1 MDRHIVLCPG
11 QGAQSVGMGKAWFD
25 ASEAARDVFNRA
37 DALLG
42 ETLGKPLSTLCFK
55 GPADALNATNVSQPA
70 LFVAGAASLAGLCEK
85 HSISLDAFPIAA
97 AAGLS
102 LGEYTALYAAGVF
115 SFEDGLKLVALRGQA
130 MQDAAVATPS
140 SMVAIIGGDETQAYE
155 ICQKATSNPDDI
167 LVCANFNAPG
177 QIVLSGSLGAC
188 ETALNIAQDM
198 GLRATQLAVAG
209 AFHSPL
215 MQPAADRLAEAL
227 ARTPIAEPRCPVLS
241 NVTGQPHEAGDGD
254 TIEATIRQRLTDQL
268 TSPVRWEANCRWLI
282 EHQIQRTDGA
292 DGYIWAELS
301 PGRTISGLMR
311 RIDRSTKVRSYDN
324 PEKITLDSSCA

>member
-1 MDRHIVLCPG
+1 MDTHIFLCPG
-11 QGAQSVGMGKAWFD
+11 QGAQSLGMGKAWFD
-25 ASEAARDVFNRA
+25 ASDAARDIFNQA

-42 ETLGKPLSTLCFK
+42 KSLGKPLSTLCFE
-55 GPADALNATNVSQPA
+55 GPAEALNATNVSQPA

-85 HSISLDAFPIAA
+85 TSIPLDALPIAA

-102 LGEYTALYAAGVF
+102 LGEYTALYAAGAF
-115 SFEDGLKLVALRGQA
+115 SFEDGLQLVALRGQA
-130 MQDAAVATPS
+130 MQDAAEATPS
-140 SMVAIIGGDETQAYE
+140 SMVAIIGGDEAQANE
-155 ICQKATSNPDDI
+155 ICQKATSNPEDI

-188 ETALNIAQDM
+188 EKALDIAQAM
-198 GLRATQLAVAG
+198 GLRATRLAVAG

-227 ARTPIAEPRCPVLS
+227 AKTPISQPRCPVLS
-241 NVTGQPHEAGDGD
+241 NVTGQPHDAGNSD

-268 TSPVRWEANCRWLI
+268 TSPVRWQANCQWLI
-282 EHQIQRTDGA
+282 EHHVQLTDGA
-292 DGYIWAELS
+292 DGCIWAELS

-311 RIDRSTKVRSYDN
+311 RIDRSTKVQSYDN
-324 PEKITLDSSCA
+324 PEKIALDPSCA